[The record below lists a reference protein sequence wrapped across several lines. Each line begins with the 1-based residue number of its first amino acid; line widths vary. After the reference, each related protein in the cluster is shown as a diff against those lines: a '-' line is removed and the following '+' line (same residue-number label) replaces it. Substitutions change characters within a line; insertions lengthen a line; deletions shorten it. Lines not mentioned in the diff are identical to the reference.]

1 MEANRGKQIVSG
13 MMWRFAEKMTA
24 QSVSFIVSI
33 VLARILM
40 PDDYGVVAIVCV
52 FTAIAE
58 IFVTSGLGTALIQ
71 KKNATQV
78 DFSTVFWCNLALSC
92 VIYAVIFFA
101 APYIAAFYKLP
112 LLTSVVRVLAIKIP
126 INAFNSIQNAYVS
139 RKMQFKKF
147 FFATIIGTVAS
158 AIVGIYMAYNG
169 FGVWALVAQILTN
182 NVIDTIVLFLLIEWK
197 PKLEFSF
204 QNAKPLFDYGWKILA
219 TDLVGTMFNNLNAFI
234 IGKKYSSAD
243 LAYYERGKK
252 FPDMI
257 NNNVGATL
265 SSVLFPAMSLSDGV
279 DDIRRIRR
287 KSLKMMEYVMFPLM
301 FGMFVVADKMI
312 LLLLTEK
319 WLFAVP
325 FVRISCISAVVGVL
339 GTTLIQEIKA
349 IGRSDITLKLELI
362 KKPIYL
368 VVVLIAM
375 QISVKAMAYSLIII
389 DLIAFAFNVYPVRKY
404 IGFDFKLHLGDALSS
419 LWMTGVMCIFMY
431 GVDMVISNALF
442 AFVSQIV
449 VGIMIY
455 FVLSIVSKNDSY
467 TYLKQEFLSKV
478 RSR

>member
-1 MEANRGKQIVSG
+1 M
-13 MMWRFAEKMTA
+13 
-24 QSVSFIVSI
+24 
-33 VLARILM
+33 
-40 PDDYGVVAIVCV
+40 
-52 FTAIAE
+52 
-58 IFVTSGLGTALIQ
+58 
-71 KKNATQV
+71 
-78 DFSTVFWCNLALSC
+78 
-92 VIYAVIFFA
+92 
-101 APYIAAFYKLP
+101 
-112 LLTSVVRVLAIKIP
+112 
-126 INAFNSIQNAYVS
+126 
-139 RKMQFKKF
+139 
-147 FFATIIGTVAS
+147 
-158 AIVGIYMAYNG
+158 
-169 FGVWALVAQILTN
+169 AQILTN

>member
-13 MMWRFAEKMTA
+13 MMWRFAEKITA

-92 VIYAVIFFA
+92 IIYAVIFFA
-101 APYIAAFYKLP
+101 APYIAAFYKFP
-112 LLTSVVRVLAIKIP
+112 LLTLVIRVLAIKIP

-147 FFATIIGTVAS
+147 FFATIIGTVVS

-182 NVIDTIVLFLLIEWK
+182 NIIDTIVLFLLIEWK

-219 TDLVGTMFNNLNAFI
+219 TDLVGTIFNNLNAFI

-257 NNNVGATL
+257 NNNVGTTL
-265 SSVLFPAMSLSDGV
+265 SSVLFPAMSLSDGL

-301 FGMFVVADKMI
+301 LGMFVVADKMI
-312 LLLLTEK
+312 LVLLTEK

-325 FVRISCISAVVGVL
+325 FVRISCISAVVGIL

-389 DLIAFAFNVYPVRKY
+389 DLIAFGFNVYPVRKY
-404 IGFDFKLHLGDALSS
+404 IGFDFKLHLVDALSS

-431 GVDMVISNALF
+431 GVDLVISNALF
-442 AFVSQIV
+442 AFVAQIV

-455 FVLSIVSKNDSY
+455 FILSIVSRNDSF